1 MFKGLGNLA
10 SLMKQAKQMGSRMEE
25 VNQQLKEQRA
35 TGSAG
40 ADLVKVEMNGLGE
53 VLQVK
58 IDPSLVE
65 SGDREMIEDL
75 LPAAINQA
83 NAKAKQLHMEAMRG
97 LTDGMDLPG
106 LDEAMSQITGKPP
119 GAPLEED

>member
-35 TGSAG
+35 MGSAG
-40 ADLVKVEMNGLGE
+40 ADLVQVEVNGLGE
-53 VLQVK
+53 VQRVM
-58 IDPSLVE
+58 IDPSLIQA
-65 SGDREMIEDL
+65 GDREMIEDL
-75 LPAAINQA
+75 LPAAFNQA

-97 LTDGMDLPG
+97 LTDGMELPG

-119 GAPLEED
+119 GSDQE

>member
-40 ADLVKVEMNGLGE
+40 ADLVQVEVNGLGE
-53 VLQVK
+53 VQRVM
-58 IDPSLVE
+58 IDPSLIE
-65 SGDREMIEDL
+65 AGDREMIEDL
-75 LPAAINQA
+75 LPAAFNQA

-97 LTDGMDLPG
+97 LTDGMELPG

-119 GAPLEED
+119 GTDLND